1 MEKQLLNHVSFIM
14 DGNGRWAQ
22 ARNKNRYYGHKE
34 GAKRIGDV
42 IKYAIQKEIKH
53 ISFFA
58 FSTEN
63 WSRSDKEVNFLMKLL
78 ETNLNNKLIKEA
90 NKYGVKPIWIGFEDK
105 KIPKTLLS
113 KIKKIQEE
121 LKENNKI
128 IVYFYFNYG
137 FKKDCEEAFKKIK
150 KINNN
155 DDKNKKL
162 HFEDFLVTKDVPQ
175 IDLLIRTSGEKRI
188 SNFSFYQLLYSEII
202 FEDTLWPDYSQ
213 EVFEKNIVEFYQRK
227 RRYGKA

>member
-1 MEKQLLNHVSFIM
+1 MDNQKLNHVSFIM

-22 ARNKNRYYGHKE
+22 ARNKNRYFGHKE
-34 GAKRIGDV
+34 GAKRIADI
-42 IKYAIQKEIKH
+42 IKYALKKEIKH
-53 ISFFA
+53 LSFFA

-63 WSRSDKEVNFLMKLL
+63 WSRSEKEVNFLMKLL
-78 ETNLNNKLIKEA
+78 EKNLNNKLVNQA
-90 NKYGVKPIWIGFEDK
+90 NKYGVRPIWIGFEDK
-105 KIPKTLLS
+105 KIPKTILN

-137 FKKDCEEAFKKIK
+137 FKKDCEEAYKKIK
-150 KINNN
+150 KISV
-155 DDKNKKL
+155 KNSANKL
-162 HFEDFLVTKDVPQ
+162 HFKDFLVTKDVPQ

-202 FEDTLWPDYSQ
+202 FEGTLWPDYDS
-213 EVFEKNIVEFYQRK
+213 EVFEKNIQEFNQRK